1 MWSKPWS
8 YKEGLIIGAGL
19 LVIGALLQITVGGIN
34 WNLFAWPVNLIV
46 LSVYI
51 IVLIAMHLLRKRV
64 YLFGWLSHYS
74 AAVSSLVWVV
84 GMTVAMGLIRQAP
97 SGHASNDI
105 LGFSQMISSWSF
117 VLLYLWMATALG
129 LTILRTSFPFEVR
142 SPFVSSQSYR
152 IIHCIDCSYF
162 RECRYAATENDYPN
176 GKCGMAGYR

>member
-64 YLFGWLSHYS
+64 YLYDGGNGTDP
-74 AAVSSLVWVV
+74 A
-84 GMTVAMGLIRQAP
+84 G
-97 SGHASNDI
+97 
-105 LGFSQMISSWSF
+105 SF
-117 VLLYLWMATALG
+117 
-129 LTILRTSFPFEVR
+129 RSCFE
-142 SPFVSSQSYR
+142 
-152 IIHCIDCSYF
+152 
-162 RECRYAATENDYPN
+162 
-176 GKCGMAGYR
+176 

>member
-64 YLFGWLSHYS
+64 YLFEWLSHYS
-74 AAVSSLVWVV
+74 AAVSSL
-84 GMTVAMGLIRQAP
+84 GGRYDGGNGSYPAG
-97 SGHASNDI
+97 
-105 LGFSQMISSWSF
+105 SF
-117 VLLYLWMATALG
+117 
-129 LTILRTSFPFEVR
+129 RSCFE
-142 SPFVSSQSYR
+142 
-152 IIHCIDCSYF
+152 
-162 RECRYAATENDYPN
+162 
-176 GKCGMAGYR
+176 

>member
-51 IVLIAMHLLRKRV
+51 IVLIMHLLRKRV

-84 GMTVAMGLIRQAP
+84 GMTVVMGLIRQAP
-97 SGHASNDI
+97 SSHASNDI
-105 LGFSQMISSWSF
+105 LGFFTDDFILVFRSALFMDGPLSLGGMILPTFSF
-117 VLLYLWMATALG
+117 KFGPLFFFSIFSINKYSL
-129 LTILRTSFPFEVR
+129 
-142 SPFVSSQSYR
+142 
-152 IIHCIDCSYF
+152 H
-162 RECRYAATENDYPN
+162 
-176 GKCGMAGYR
+176 